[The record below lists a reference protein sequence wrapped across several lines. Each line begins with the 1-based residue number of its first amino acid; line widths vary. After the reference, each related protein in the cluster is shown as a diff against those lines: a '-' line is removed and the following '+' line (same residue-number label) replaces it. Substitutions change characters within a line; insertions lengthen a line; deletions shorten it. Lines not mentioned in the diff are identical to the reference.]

1 MWEAILSAGSG
12 ALSLLGGG
20 AFRAIIGETSAY
32 ITKKQ
37 DHNYELKRL
46 EAENVLADAAHLRTE
61 ATIKLQAELGAKQIQ
76 IVSASEHEKR
86 LLDIE
91 MVAIEASAK
100 ASEGMAG
107 PSGSKGIDAWNKAI
121 RPSFA
126 SVALVLWL
134 VKVVMQG
141 GKMDSFDTDVFCVI
155 VGFFFVDRTLGK
167 RGK

>member
-1 MWEAILSAGSG
+1 MLETILAAGSG

-20 AFRAIIGETSAY
+20 AFRAIIGETSAWL
-32 ITKKQ
+32 TKKQ
-37 DHNYELKRL
+37 DHAHEMEKLK
-46 EAENVLADAAHLRTE
+46 AESVLADAAHVRTTE
-61 ATIKLQAELGAKQIQ
+61 TIKLQAELGAKQIQ

-91 MVAIEASAK
+91 MIAIEASAK

-107 PSGSKGIDAWNKAI
+107 PSGVTWIDAWNKGV

-126 SVALVLWL
+126 TLALILWA
-134 VKVVMQG
+134 VKIATQG